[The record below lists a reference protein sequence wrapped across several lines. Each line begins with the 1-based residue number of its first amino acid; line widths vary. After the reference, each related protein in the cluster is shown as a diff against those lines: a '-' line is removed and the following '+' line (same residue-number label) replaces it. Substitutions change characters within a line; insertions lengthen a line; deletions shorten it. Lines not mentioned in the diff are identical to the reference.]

1 MWRPFRKAWN
11 MVLIMMD
18 SLVTGTF
25 GEGLNSFQDLGGG
38 RNCPVRLRDDPFLR
52 WFGDLF
58 RFSTDPPSD

>member
-1 MWRPFRKAWN
+1 